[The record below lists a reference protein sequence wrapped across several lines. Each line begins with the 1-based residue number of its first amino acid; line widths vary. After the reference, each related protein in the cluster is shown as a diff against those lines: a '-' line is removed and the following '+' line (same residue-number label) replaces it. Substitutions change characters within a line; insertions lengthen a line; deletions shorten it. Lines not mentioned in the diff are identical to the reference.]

1 MYAGVLDRYQ
11 LDLFVNGFIS
21 VSLCVFVN
29 ECLTVDAHY
38 NILFIHGLTQN
49 FFLY

>member
-1 MYAGVLDRYQ
+1 MYAGVLED
-11 LDLFVNGFIS
+11 IS
-21 VSLCVFVN
+21 WTCLSTVLSQFLCVFVN

-38 NILFIHGLTQN
+38 NILFIYELIRY